1 MPRDDRDSRL
11 DEEVRFHIEM
21 ATERNIRLGMSP
33 EEARRRAQLE
43 FGAREH
49 WKEEARDVFRRP
61 LWEDLRKD
69 FVHAIRSLRRHLGFA
84 VTVTLTLGLGIGAS
98 TAIFSVVNAVLL
110 RPLPY
115 ADADRLVLIW
125 GDMRARNVS
134 DFPFAPAPYRDFKN
148 ANTAFQDI
156 AAVTPF
162 AGPFIVPG
170 EEPEQ
175 VQGLGV
181 TQNLLPL
188 IGVRVAA
195 GRGFTDD
202 DAAPPPPPPQQAP
215 APGAAAALAPPPLP
229 TMIIL
234 NYGYWQRRFGGDTA
248 VIGKSV
254 ETGGGPGIIVGA
266 LGPGFEML
274 FPPNTN
280 INPHPDILVALRVD
294 YERASRLNVFLR
306 LVGRLKPGATLVQAR
321 VDAERQAAALRE
333 SEAIFKSADIHYRVE
348 PMHDDLVQDVRPAIF
363 ALMGAVIFVLLIACA
378 NVANLLLVRTAA
390 RERELAVRAAL
401 GSSSWRIVRQ
411 LLAESLVLAASGALL
426 GLGLA
431 WAGIRAL
438 VALAPTNLPRLDA
451 VQIDTTVLGYLSL
464 AALLSATLFGLAP
477 AIRASRPGLGE
488 VLRSAGR
495 NAGLGGGNLL
505 RKGVVIAEVALSF
518 VLLVGGGL
526 MVRSFIG
533 LARTNPGFDAR
544 GVLTFTA
551 GVQGNRS
558 PEERA
563 AQVRAL
569 REGLAA
575 LPGVRAVTAVFP
587 LPLDGTLVNSRWGK
601 EEAVTDPSKFQQAN
615 VHIVLPG
622 YFEAMGTRLLAGRTY
637 TEADNRNDFTGIV
650 VDDLLAKRAFPN
662 ESAIGKRLYVR
673 SRGQQPEW
681 LEIIGVVEHQRHE
694 SLVNEGRM
702 AIFFTDGFF
711 ANHGGVTSWVVRLNC
726 APTGSCRPTDLA
738 AVARGV
744 VNRVEPRSPVA
755 DLRPMQDLVDDAMT
769 STRFALVLIGVFAA
783 IAAALACIG
792 LYGVLATA
800 VRQRTAEIGV
810 RVAFGATA
818 ASILGRV
825 IADGM
830 KLCGVG
836 LVVGVVAALWL
847 TRAMSTMLV
856 GIEATDPPTY
866 IVITLLFS
874 VIAVAA
880 CWIPARRAAALDPMA
895 ALRSE

>member
-1 MPRDDRDSRL
+1 MARDDRDKRL

-21 ATERNIRLGMSP
+21 TTERNIRLGMTP
-33 EEARRRAQLE
+33 EEARRRAQVE

-69 FVHAIRSLRRHLGFA
+69 FRHALRSLRRHLGFA
-84 VTVTLTLGLGIGAS
+84 LTVTLTLGLGIGAS

-115 ADADRLVLIW
+115 VDADRLVLIW

-134 DFPFAPAPYRDFKN
+134 DFPFAPGPYRDFRSAK
-148 ANTAFQDI
+148 TAFQDI
-156 AAVTPF
+156 AAITPF
-162 AGPFIVPG
+162 AGAFTVPG

-175 VQGLGV
+175 VRGLGV
-181 TQNLLPL
+181 TPNLLPL

-195 GRGFTDD
+195 GRGFTED
-202 DAAPPPPPPQQAP
+202 DAAPPPPPPPPQQVPGAP
-215 APGAAAALAPPPLP
+215 AAAPPPPLP
-229 TMIIL
+229 AMIIL

-248 VIGKSV
+248 VIGKGV
-254 ETGGGPGIIVGA
+254 ETAGGPGIIVGA

-280 INPHPDILVALRVD
+280 MNPHPDMLVALRVD
-294 YERASRLNVFLR
+294 YERASRLNVFMR
-306 LVGRLKPGATLVQAR
+306 LIGRLKPGATLTQAR
-321 VDAERQAAALRE
+321 VDAERQASALRE
-333 SEAIFKSADIHYRVE
+333 SEAIFKAADIHFRVE
-348 PMHDDLVQDVRPAIF
+348 PMHDDLVRDVRPAIF
-363 ALMGAVIFVLLIACA
+363 ALMGAVTFVLLIACA

-401 GSSSWRIVRQ
+401 GSSSWRIARQ
-411 LLAESLVLAASGALL
+411 LLAESLVLAGSGALL

-431 WAGIRAL
+431 WAGVRAL
-438 VALAPTNLPRLDA
+438 VALAPANLPRLDA
-451 VQIDTTVLGYLSL
+451 VSIDTTVLGYLSL
-464 AALLSATLFGLAP
+464 AALVSATLFGLAP
-477 AIRASRPGLGE
+477 AIRAARPGIGE

-495 NAGLGGGNLL
+495 TAGLGAGSLL

-526 MVRSFIG
+526 MVKSFIE
-533 LARTNPGFDAR
+533 LAHTNPGFDPR

-551 GVQGNRS
+551 GIQGNRG

-563 AQVRAL
+563 AQIRAL

-575 LPGVRAVTAVFP
+575 LPGVRAVTAVFA
-587 LPLDGTLVNSRWGK
+587 LPLDGTQINSRWGK

-622 YFEAMGTRLLAGRTY
+622 YFEVMGTRLLAGRTY
-637 TEADNRNDFTGIV
+637 TDADNRNDFTGIV

-662 ESAIGKRLYVR
+662 ESALGKRLYVR

-694 SLVNEGRM
+694 SLINEGRM

-711 ANHGGVTSWVVRLNC
+711 ANHGAVSSWVVRRDC
-726 APTGSCRPTDLA
+726 APGAPCRPTELA
-738 AVARGV
+738 AAARAV
-744 VNRVEPRSPVA
+744 VNRIEPRAPIA
-755 DLRPMQDLVDDAMT
+755 DMRPMQELVDHAMT
-769 STRFALVLIGVFAA
+769 GTRFALVLIGVFAA

-818 ASILGRV
+818 ASILRRI

-830 KLCGVG
+830 KLCGLG
-836 LVVGVVAALWL
+836 LVVGLVAALWL

-856 GIEATDPPTY
+856 GVRPTDPPTY
-866 IVITLLFS
+866 VAITLLFT

-880 CWIPARRAAALDPMA
+880 CWIPARRAASLDPTA

>member
-1 MPRDDRDSRL
+1 MPRDDRDERL
-11 DEEVRFHIEM
+11 DEEVRFHLEM
-21 ATERNIRLGMSP
+21 KTERNIRLGMTP

-43 FGAREH
+43 FGAREQ

-69 FVHAIRSLRRHLGFA
+69 FGHAFRSLRRHLGFA
-84 VTVTLTLGLGIGAS
+84 LTVTLTLGLGIGAS

-115 ADADRLVLIW
+115 ANSDRLMLIW

-148 ANTAFQDI
+148 ARTAFQDI

-162 AGPFIVPG
+162 AGAFTVPG

-175 VQGLGV
+175 VVGLGV

-188 IGVRVAA
+188 IGVHVVA
-195 GRGFTDD
+195 GRGFTAD
-202 DAAPPPPPPQQAP
+202 DAAPGPPPPQPPAPGVAPPPPPP
-215 APGAAAALAPPPLP
+215 PLP
-229 TMIIL
+229 AMIIL

-254 ETGGGPGIIVGA
+254 ETAGGPGIIVGA

-280 INPHPDILVALRVD
+280 IVPRPDMLVALRVD

-306 LVGRLKPGATLVQAR
+306 LIGRLKPGATLAQAR
-321 VDAERQAAALRE
+321 FDAERQATALRE
-333 SEAIFKSADIHYRVE
+333 QETIFKAADIHYRVE

-363 ALMGAVIFVLLIACA
+363 ALMGAVTFVLLIACA
-378 NVANLLLVRTAA
+378 NVANLLLVRTGA

-401 GSSSWRIVRQ
+401 GSSSWRIARQ
-411 LLAESLVLAASGALL
+411 LLVESFVLAGSGALL
-426 GLGLA
+426 GLALA

-438 VALAPTNLPRLDA
+438 VALAPANLPRLDA
-451 VQIDTTVLGYLSL
+451 VHIDTLVLGYLSL
-464 AALLSATLFGLAP
+464 AALVSATLFGLAP
-477 AIRASRPGLGE
+477 AVRASRPGLGE
-488 VLRSAGR
+488 VLRAAGR
-495 NAGLGGGNLL
+495 TAGLGGGSLL

-533 LARTNPGFDAR
+533 LAHTYPGFDAR
-544 GVLTFTA
+544 GLLTFTA
-551 GVQGNRS
+551 GIGGNGG
-558 PEERA
+558 PEQRA

-587 LPLDGTLVNSRWGK
+587 LPLDGTLINSRWGK

-622 YFEAMGTRLLAGRTY
+622 YFEAMGTKLLAGRTY

-694 SLVNEGRM
+694 SLINEGRM

-711 ANHGGVTSWVVRLNC
+711 ANHGAVGSWVLRLAC
-726 APTGSCRPTDLA
+726 APGAPCRPTDLA
-738 AVARGV
+738 QAARAVVGRL
-744 VNRVEPRSPVA
+744 EPRSPVA
-755 DLRPMQDLVDDAMT
+755 DVKPMQDLVDHAMT

-783 IAAALACIG
+783 IAAVLASIG

-818 ASILGRV
+818 ANILGRV

-830 KLCGVG
+830 KLCVAG
-836 LVVGVVAALWL
+836 LVVGLLAALWL

-856 GIEATDPPTY
+856 GVRPTDPPTY
-866 IVITLLFS
+866 LVITLLFTLIS
-874 VIAVAA
+874 VAA
-880 CWIPARRAAALDPMA
+880 CWIPARRAASLDPTA
-895 ALRSE
+895 ALRSD

>member
-1 MPRDDRDSRL
+1 
-11 DEEVRFHIEM
+11 
-21 ATERNIRLGMSP
+21 
-33 EEARRRAQLE
+33 
-43 FGAREH
+43 
-49 WKEEARDVFRRP
+49 
-61 LWEDLRKD
+61 
-69 FVHAIRSLRRHLGFA
+69 
-84 VTVTLTLGLGIGAS
+84 
-98 TAIFSVVNAVLL
+98 
-110 RPLPY
+110 
-115 ADADRLVLIW
+115 
-125 GDMRARNVS
+125 
-134 DFPFAPAPYRDFKN
+134 
-148 ANTAFQDI
+148 
-156 AAVTPF
+156 
-162 AGPFIVPG
+162 
-170 EEPEQ
+170 
-175 VQGLGV
+175 
-181 TQNLLPL
+181 
-188 IGVRVAA
+188 
-195 GRGFTDD
+195 
-202 DAAPPPPPPQQAP
+202 
-215 APGAAAALAPPPLP
+215 
-229 TMIIL
+229 
-234 NYGYWQRRFGGDTA
+234 
-248 VIGKSV
+248 
-254 ETGGGPGIIVGA
+254 
-266 LGPGFEML
+266 
-274 FPPNTN
+274 
-280 INPHPDILVALRVD
+280 
-294 YERASRLNVFLR
+294 
-306 LVGRLKPGATLVQAR
+306 
-321 VDAERQAAALRE
+321 
-333 SEAIFKSADIHYRVE
+333 
-348 PMHDDLVQDVRPAIF
+348 MHDDLVRDVRPAIF

-438 VALAPTNLPRLDA
+438 MALAPANLPRLDT
-451 VQIDTTVLGYLSL
+451 VRIDMTVLGYLSL

-477 AIRASRPGLGE
+477 AIRAARPGIGE

-495 NAGLGGGNLL
+495 TAGLGGGSLL

-533 LARTNPGFDAR
+533 LAHTNPGFDPR

-551 GVQGNRS
+551 GVQGNRG

-587 LPLDGTLVNSRWGK
+587 LPLDGTQINSRWGK

-622 YFEAMGTRLLAGRTY
+622 YFEVMGTRLLAGRTY

-650 VDDLLAKRAFPN
+650 VDDLLAKRAFPH
-662 ESAIGKRLYVR
+662 ESALGKRLYVR

-694 SLVNEGRM
+694 SLINEGRM

-711 ANHGGVTSWVVRLNC
+711 ANHGVVSSWVVRRDC
-726 APTGSCRPTDLA
+726 APGASCQPTELA
-738 AVARGV
+738 AAARAV
-744 VNRVEPRSPVA
+744 VKRIEPRAPVA
-755 DLRPMQDLVDDAMT
+755 DMRPLQDLVDHAMT
-769 STRFALVLIGVFAA
+769 GTRFALVLIGVFAA

-830 KLCGVG
+830 KLCGLG
-836 LVVGVVAALWL
+836 LVVGLLAAFWL

-856 GIEATDPPTY
+856 GVRPTDPPTY
-866 IVITLLFS
+866 LAITVLFS

-880 CWIPARRAAALDPMA
+880 CWIPARRAASLDPTA